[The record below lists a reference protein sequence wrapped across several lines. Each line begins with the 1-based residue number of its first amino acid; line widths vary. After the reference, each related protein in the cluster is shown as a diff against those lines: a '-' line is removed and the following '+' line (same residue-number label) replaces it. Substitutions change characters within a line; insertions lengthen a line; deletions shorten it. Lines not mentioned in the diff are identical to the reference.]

1 MTLPHLAAGWFTH
14 NGCFR
19 AAIMAS
25 LYNMRH
31 DFTAMFFITREKN
44 SDVLGPLRFHRCKD
58 ARRRAFNI
66 AGPEANDAAI
76 LHIMEVEKL
85 PNPRKGVLDHM
96 AFRGKDV
103 NALLRKLKTADVT
116 YRISRTPA
124 PWDQWQIFFEDPN
137 GAVVEVDFDGQE
149 TLAPE
154 NQSPPA

>member
-1 MTLPHLAAGWFTH
+1 MTTILRPDHFTVLTDDLLVTEDFYTKLL
-14 NGCFR
+14 GLTVGPRPAFKFDGLW
-19 AAIMAS
+19 
-25 LYNMRH
+25 LY
-31 DFTAMFFITREKN
+31 
-44 SDVLGPLRFHRCKD
+44 
-58 ARRRAFNI
+58 
-66 AGPEANDAAI
+66 ANDAAI

-96 AFRGKDV
+96 AFRGQDV

-124 PWDQWQIFFEDPN
+124 PWDQWQVFFEDPN

-154 NQSPPA
+154 HQSAPA